1 MQVIQPKEA
10 KRQQKAPRQ
19 TDHAVRPPSG
29 KSAGAIPGGGLNGGG
44 PGAGA
49 GAAPFSGSGIF
60 SFSPCE
66 DEERLDASGG
76 EWLPFM
82 FGSGDGLGAAI
93 AVARDMSFGDVKK
106 VRKTE

>member
-44 PGAGA
+44 PGAGV
-49 GAAPFSGSGIF
+49 GVAPFSTSGIF

-76 EWLPFM
+76 ELLPFM
-82 FGSGDGLGAAI
+82 FGSGYVLLAAI
-93 AVARDMSFGDVKK
+93 AVARDMSLDM
-106 VRKTE
+106 